1 MKLGLRIIDSAS
13 TLNSLKYL
21 NQLSIETGETA
32 VVRFQLVDLDTA
44 RQQNLLGDRYMPAA
58 GATVEAVIQSVDSA
72 GTVTKSATQPF
83 PLDPSIWEFSLTSAE
98 TEALGGTN
106 LRITLTGGS
115 SIKKGLGQ
123 QVILVS
129 NSDNSRYQC

>member
-13 TLNSLKYL
+13 TINNLKYL

-32 VVRFQLVDLDTA
+32 TVRFQLVDLDTV
-44 RQQNLLGDRYMPAA
+44 RQQNLLGDRYMPAS
-58 GATVEAVIQSVDSA
+58 GATLEAVIQSVDSA

-83 PLDPSIWEFSLTSAE
+83 SLDPSIWEFSLTALE
-98 TEALGGTN
+98 TQSLGGTN
-106 LRITLTGGS
+106 LRITLTEGS
-115 SIKKGLGQ
+115 NIKKGLGQ